1 MKKLLFIVLLIALIG
16 CKAKQTIEQEKVQ
29 TTSSI
34 AKTTFANDSS
44 IITIVYDMIDNFD
57 TTREIGKPGTN
68 DTANTPK
75 PPNKNRHR
83 KGKIVISKT
92 AKSAKSEI
100 SDSTA
105 VSIYHR
111 TPKKV
116 SNHVN
121 NCTLLPWAIIT
132 LLIVIMVIY
141 VKYQCWS
148 EKISN
153 KIRHGTE

>member
-16 CKAKQTIEQEKVQ
+16 CKAKQTIELEKVQ
-29 TTSSI
+29 TASSI

-44 IITIVYDMIDNFD
+44 IITIVYDMIDDFD
-57 TTREIGKPGTN
+57 ATREIGKPEAKDTTN
-68 DTANTPK
+68 YPK
-75 PPNKNRHR
+75 PTNRNRHR

-105 VSIYHR
+105 VSIYHH

-116 SNHVN
+116 SNRVN
-121 NCTLLPWAIIT
+121 NYSLLPWAIIT

-141 VKYQCWS
+141 VKYQCWH

>member
-16 CKAKQTIEQEKVQ
+16 CKAKQTIEQGKVQ

-44 IITIVYDMIDNFD
+44 IITIVYDMLDDFD
-57 TTREIGKPGTN
+57 ATREIGKPEAK
-68 DTANTPK
+68 DTANSPK
-75 PPNKNRHR
+75 PQNQNRHR

-121 NCTLLPWAIIT
+121 NCTILPWAIIAI
-132 LLIVIMVIY
+132 LILILVIC
-141 VKYQCWS
+141 VKYRDWQQ
-148 EKISN
+148 KISG

>member
-34 AKTTFANDSS
+34 AKSTFSNDSS

-57 TTREIGKPGTN
+57 ATREINKPGTN
-68 DTANTPK
+68 DTANSPK
-75 PPNKNRHR
+75 PPNPKRHR
-83 KGKIVISKT
+83 KGKIVITKT

-105 VSIYHR
+105 VSIYHKS
-111 TPKKV
+111 PKKV
-116 SNHVN
+116 AKHVN
-121 NCTLLPWAIIT
+121 NCSLLPWAIIT
-132 LLIVIMVIY
+132 ILILILVIC
-141 VKYQCWS
+141 VKYRCWQQ
-148 EKISN
+148 KISG